1 MAIDDGTIERCCCML
16 LLALSPPSTSV
27 SSDYVS
33 VFLNYTY
40 NTLPCW
46 GLGLV
51 DWPFTWWT
59 DQLLSFSALTLLV
72 GSSDP

>member
-33 VFLNYTY
+33 VFFKLYLQHF
-40 NTLPCW
+40 TLLGAWPG
-46 GLGLV
+46 GLALYLV
-51 DWPFTWWT
+51 D
-59 DQLLSFSALTLLV
+59 
-72 GSSDP
+72 